1 MSAAEGSASGEPA
14 SDAADHAGQQ
24 LTDAAALAVEREAAQ
39 EALLVREAKRA
50 QLREEFDAALQRA
63 EVKAQYEA
71 KLGQLIAAVEVEL
84 IAALADAAPPPPP
97 PRPPPPAYVT
107 EEELSAKFA
116 ELERGDL
123 EAQLKRELRSRGR
136 LD

>member
-1 MSAAEGSASGEPA
+1 M
-14 SDAADHAGQQ
+14 
-24 LTDAAALAVEREAAQ
+24 
-39 EALLVREAKRA
+39 
-50 QLREEFDAALQRA
+50 
-63 EVKAQYEA
+63 KAQYEA